1 MIDQSSLTTVG
12 ASLISSFMPSNLLM
26 TLISV
31 CATNIVGRDTSSAE
45 LYMEGLGKIDDTSYI
60 DPETLRRMQKR

>member
-1 MIDQSSLTTVG
+1 MY
-12 ASLISSFMPSNLLM
+12 
-26 TLISV
+26 ISV

-60 DPETLRRMQKR
+60 DPETLRRMQKRWDIDFNLISESTFCSRSKYIKNE

>member
-1 MIDQSSLTTVG
+1 
-12 ASLISSFMPSNLLM
+12 M
-26 TLISV
+26 TNHDFNTSAIMQIKFPITPISV

>member
-1 MIDQSSLTTVG
+1 MY
-12 ASLISSFMPSNLLM
+12 
-26 TLISV
+26 ISV

-60 DPETLRRMQKR
+60 DPETLRRMQKRWDILILILI